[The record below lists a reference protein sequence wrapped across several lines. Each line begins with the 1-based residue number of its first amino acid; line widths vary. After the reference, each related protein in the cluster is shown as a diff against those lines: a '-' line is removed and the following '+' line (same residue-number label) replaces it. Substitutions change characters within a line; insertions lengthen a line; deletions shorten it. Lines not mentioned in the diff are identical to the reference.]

1 MIIIIIESELNPASG
16 SFPTTAHGP
25 RQFRIR
31 RAAAAQPGAAPAR
44 ESRSPGPPR
53 PSVPGPG
60 DGGPRAVSHWH
71 GLNVTGPAVSDSES
85 G

>member
-44 ESRSPGPPR
+44 ESPGPPR
-53 PSVPGPG
+53 PSDDPCPGPAAAAP
-60 DGGPRAVSHWH
+60 GPS
-71 GLNVTGPAVSDSES
+71 VTGMA
-85 G
+85 

>member
-44 ESRSPGPPR
+44 ESPGPPR
-53 PSVPGPG
+53 PSDDQCPGQAAAAPGP
-60 DGGPRAVSHWH
+60 S
-71 GLNVTGPAVSDSES
+71 VTGMA
-85 G
+85 